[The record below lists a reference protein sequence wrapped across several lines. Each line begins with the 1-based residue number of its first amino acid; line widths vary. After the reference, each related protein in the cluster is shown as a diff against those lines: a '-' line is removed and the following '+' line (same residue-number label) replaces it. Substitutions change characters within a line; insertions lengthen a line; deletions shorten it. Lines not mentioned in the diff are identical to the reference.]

1 MKSEFEKKAHQAAEA
16 YLMRKGYNVI
26 DPSPRSSAIGFVAK
40 SEEGAVVFI
49 SFAAKAAEDM
59 APGLPEEPC
68 SRAEME
74 QAAAEWLG
82 GYEADGDFS
91 VRFDSIAVLA
101 LGKSR
106 ALLRHHKDM
115 LG

>member
-1 MKSEFEKKAHQAAEA
+1 MKSEFEKKAHRAAEA
-16 YLMRKGYNVI
+16 YLMRKGYDII
-26 DPSPRSSAIGFVAK
+26 DPSPRSSAIGFVVK
-40 SEEGAVVFI
+40 SEDGAVVFI

-59 APGLPEEPC
+59 VPGLPEEPC

-74 QAAAEWLG
+74 QAAVEWLI

-91 VRFDSIAVLA
+91 VRFDSITVLA
-101 LGKSR
+101 IGKSR
-106 ALLRHHKDM
+106 AFLRHHKNM